1 MDKQLFY
8 GVESDDPGVILLQIA
23 EALFQ
28 DYMENIVDKAYH
40 RLLTLDN
47 VSKCRPE
54 ILGRLHDALCDK
66 GVLYMSVRKGDFEG
80 FRGERYFTDYTADSL
95 ISMISRTGLFEIIKT
110 WETDDVRSSH
120 PDTVWV
126 NLLARKR

>member
-54 ILGRLHDALCDK
+54 ILGRLEEK
-66 GVLYMSVRKGDFEG
+66 
-80 FRGERYFTDYTADSL
+80 
-95 ISMISRTGLFEIIKT
+95 SRCVFAP
-110 WETDDVRSSH
+110 VFS
-120 PDTVWV
+120 
-126 NLLARKR
+126 